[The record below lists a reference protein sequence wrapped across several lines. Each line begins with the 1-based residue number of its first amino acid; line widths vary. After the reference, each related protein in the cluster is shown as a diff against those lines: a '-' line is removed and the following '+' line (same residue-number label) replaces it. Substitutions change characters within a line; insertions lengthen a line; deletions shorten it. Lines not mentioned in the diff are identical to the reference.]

1 METVSEVIVD
11 HGFELQCCF
20 GRFLMRQ
27 SKSVNVEKGNE
38 KDLTSFCLH
47 LSHAER
53 AKNRLSRSWAV
64 LSRGRDKRSMHVN
77 ENDYVE
83 CCVTK
88 VRPSELPSHL
98 YSLRRDKRRGG
109 LHFLCDFSF

>member
-53 AKNRLSRSWAV
+53 AKKQAV
-64 LSRGRDKRSMHVN
+64 AIMGRFVAWTGQEEHACK
-77 ENDYVE
+77 
-83 CCVTK
+83 
-88 VRPSELPSHL
+88 
-98 YSLRRDKRRGG
+98 
-109 LHFLCDFSF
+109 